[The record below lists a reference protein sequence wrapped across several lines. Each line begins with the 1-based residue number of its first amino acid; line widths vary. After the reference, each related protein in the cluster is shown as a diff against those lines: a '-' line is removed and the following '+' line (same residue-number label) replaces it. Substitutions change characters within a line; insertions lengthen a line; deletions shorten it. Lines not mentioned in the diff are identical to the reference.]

1 MAIEWNKKS
10 GLIVSLLLFVA
21 VFLFWL
27 IGYPQA
33 MNYQEQNQLFLFSC
47 DYFAERMALP
57 GGLADWL
64 GEFLVQFYYVPWL
77 GALVQALLA
86 VVLQR
91 LTNDYLAN
99 WSNRSNQTNWPNQSN
114 WTTAILSVLPV
125 MILIGVMGDE
135 NVLLSYPLAI
145 IGALTFAVCL
155 RRARWWCD
163 FVVVPV
169 LYWLIGP
176 MAMLYV
182 LLRIIHNW
190 RREWWSIIWLLAV
203 EMFVY
208 AFIVKE
214 YPLTE
219 VILGINYY
227 RIPLVLLMPKTLWIA
242 PLAVCL
248 LGLAAMLLN
257 LNDSASKVISSCL
270 LTLAAASLAFTFGF
284 DKDKYELMMQDYL
297 VRNGK
302 WQEIVDRAQD
312 YQVRTAFS
320 SNAVNLALAMTNQL
334 AARQFEFYQ
343 SGEDALIMP
352 MVRDNMSNLPTAE
365 AFYRL
370 GMVNSAKRYMYDIQE
385 SIINGRKS
393 GRCMKRIAEC
403 FIING
408 QYQIAR
414 KYIDV
419 LKQSLFYRSWAKYA
433 ESCLYNETKV
443 NANPEWGRIRRERFK
458 NDFLYS
464 YPEIDKMLGQL
475 FVRNPQNKMAL
486 DYFMGE
492 MLLKGD
498 VQGFMHYLGWAQRY
512 GGYTQMPYGYQDAVR
527 CIQSHGTAPG
537 SAYGT
542 YVKRMI
548 SSTPSSSQGGGV

>member
-1 MAIEWNKKS
+1 MAIEWNKKR
-10 GLIVSLLLFVA
+10 GLIVSLVFFAA

-27 IGYPQA
+27 LGYPQA
-33 MNYQEQNQLFLFSC
+33 MNYQEQNQLFLFSWN
-47 DYFAERMALP
+47 YFAGRMALP
-57 GGLADWL
+57 GGFADWL
-64 GEFLVQFYYVPWL
+64 GEFLVQFYYIPWL
-77 GALVQALLA
+77 GALALALVA
-86 VVLQR
+86 VVMQW
-91 LTNDYLAN
+91 LTLSAINTN
-99 WSNRSNQTNWPNQSN
+99 QPNRSNRSN

-125 MILIGVMGDE
+125 AILIGVMGDE

-145 IGALTFAVCL
+145 IGALAFAVCL
-155 RRARWWCD
+155 RRVRWWCD

-176 MAMLYV
+176 IAMLYV

-190 RREWWSIIWLLAV
+190 RREWWTMVWLLAV

-208 AFIVKE
+208 AFIVVE

-219 VILGINYY
+219 IILGINYY
-227 RIPLVLLMPKTLWIA
+227 RIPLVLLMPKTFWIA
-242 PLAVCL
+242 PLTVCL
-248 LGLAAMLLN
+248 LCLTAKLLN

-270 LTLAAASLAFTFGF
+270 LTLTAVSLAFILGF
-284 DKDKYELMMQDYL
+284 DKDKYELMMQDCL

-302 WQEIVDRAQD
+302 WQEIIDRAQD

-343 SGEDALIMP
+343 SGDDALIMP

-408 QYQIAR
+408 QYQVAR

-433 ESCLYNETKV
+433 ESCLYNEAKV

-458 NDFLYS
+458 DDFLYS
-464 YPEIDKMLGQL
+464 FPEIDKMLGQL

-498 VQGFMHYLGWAQRY
+498 VQGFMQYLGWAQRY

-537 SAYGT
+537 SVYGT
-542 YVKRMI
+542 YVKRMV
-548 SSTPSSSQGGGV
+548 SSSSSPSQRGGV